1 MNLRK
6 YFFLSN
12 SIALLVFSGVLIF
25 LYSHTFQSPFT
36 FDDSQILDNYYITH
50 NDLSFESLS
59 NISSLTHSKRRML
72 PNISFAVNYYLGGAD
87 VWGYHLGN
95 ILVHILTAFFFYLLA
110 RTTLTLPSM
119 AGRVRRPAEIAL
131 VAALVWAVHPLQTNA
146 VTYIV
151 QRMTSMAALFYII
164 ALFCYVKARIING
177 ITPKILFFAATVL
190 FGVMAL
196 FSKENSGM
204 LPIMI
209 GAYELFFLQRPGSRP
224 LNRKMIMVL
233 GGALMLFVLIC
244 LLLLGTNPLAGILNG
259 FDHREFTL
267 GQRLLTQTRIIFHY
281 LTLLVLPLPSRL
293 NFAYDYQLS
302 TGLLAPPQTLLAIIG
317 LAGLALLIFFLY
329 RRDRLTSFALFWFL
343 GNLVVESTI
352 IPLELIFEH
361 RMYVPAM
368 FLILSA
374 TAWCYRLTDKRTVT
388 PRLIAVGITALLCV
402 FTWQRNA
409 VWKNEITLW
418 TDVVAKSPN
427 LARAYVNLAR
437 AYGNAQNHS
446 KAEGLLRKAITLQPE
461 VGHAYL
467 SLGASLESQH
477 KFDEALIMYNLAVNR
492 KKTDKAKLYRNM
504 SRLYFKIKQYDKA
517 ALYAEKALDTNPY
530 KYSAYIMLSSSY
542 FKTGNYIQA
551 ESVLLRGIKLFPEK
565 GELYSQ
571 LAVVYENQNRLHE
584 ALAMIHKAL
593 LQEDVYQAHAYN
605 KLGIIHWRLK
615 NYQESISAAQKALEL
630 DAGLLDAHVT
640 IGITYEEIGTQD
652 MAFSHF
658 RKAWEKGHN
667 MTGLYNYWASN
678 FMNMN
683 DADKAI
689 MYLREAIKLEPDNP
703 ESHENLGMAY
713 EMKGLPEKAAEEKK
727 LAERLRSP

>member
-12 SIALLVFSGVLIF
+12 SIALLVFSGIVIF

-209 GAYELFFLQRPGSRP
+209 GGYELFFLQRPGSRP
-224 LNRKMIMVL
+224 LNRKIIMGL

-267 GQRLLTQTRIIFHY
+267 GQRLLTQTRVIFHY

-293 NFAYDYQLS
+293 NLAYDYQLS
-302 TGLLAPPQTLLAIIG
+302 TGLLAPPQTLLAIVG

-388 PRLIAVGITALLCV
+388 PRLIVVGIMALLCV

-418 TDVVAKSPN
+418 TDVVEKSPGS
-427 LARAYVNLAR
+427 LRG
-437 AYGNAQNHS
+437 YGNLGLAYS
-446 KAEGLLRKAITLQPE
+446 KSKKYATAEQYLHKAIAI
-461 VGHAYL
+461 GHNDKSGNFSFQTRLKYL
-467 SLGASLESQH
+467 AKAHENLGLVYRELH
-477 KFDEALIMYNLAVNR
+477 NYPEAL
-492 KKTDKAKLYRNM
+492 
-504 SRLYFKIKQYDKA
+504 S
-517 ALYAEKALDTNPY
+517 
-530 KYSAYIMLSSSY
+530 
-542 FKTGNYIQA
+542 
-551 ESVLLRGIKLFPEK
+551 ESTI
-565 GELYSQ
+565 
-571 LAVVYENQNRLHE
+571 
-584 ALAMIHKAL
+584 
-593 LQEDVYQAHAYN
+593 
-605 KLGIIHWRLK
+605 
-615 NYQESISAAQKALEL
+615 ALEL
-630 DAGLLDAHVT
+630 DPSRPDPLVTMGIVYAQINDHQKAYQFFQKASGMGLSSVD
-640 IGITYEEIGTQD
+640 
-652 MAFSHF
+652 
-658 RKAWEKGHN
+658 
-667 MTGLYNYWASN
+667 LYNNWAVSSFN
-678 FMNMN
+678 LGKTDHSIRLLKHALAM
-683 DADKAI
+683 DP
-689 MYLREAIKLEPDNP
+689 EHP
-703 ESHENLGMAY
+703 ESHYNLGIAY
-713 EMKGLPEKAAEEKK
+713 SSLGMFEE
-727 LAERLRSP
+727 AEREMAMSMELRSRKQR